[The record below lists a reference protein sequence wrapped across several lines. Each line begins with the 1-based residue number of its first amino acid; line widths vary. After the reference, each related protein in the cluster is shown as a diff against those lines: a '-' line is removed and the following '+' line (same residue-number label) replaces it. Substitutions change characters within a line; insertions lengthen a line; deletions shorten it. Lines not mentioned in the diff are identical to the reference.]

1 MALSLFFNGR
11 IKQNHEWYNGIVEHN
26 EDNLIAKMNL
36 TAPPPMINFETKK
49 KKWSKEY
56 RVKSP
61 SITLGSMGLG
71 DAYDE
76 L

>member
-1 MALSLFFNGR
+1 
-11 IKQNHEWYNGIVEHN
+11 VEHN